1 MKKNKET
8 KTNDLFGS
16 DSEVDGGQFSEEE
29 RKRASRISQSV
40 TEKLTDNAQGIIKG
54 AYISKREV
62 DRESNMVSVQITVS
76 KKSINA
82 ATNVRLMMNGM

>member
-1 MKKNKET
+1 MN
-8 KTNDLFGS
+8 
-16 DSEVDGGQFSEEE
+16 
-29 RKRASRISQSV
+29 
-40 TEKLTDNAQGIIKG
+40 TDNAQGIIKG

-62 DRESNMVSVQITVS
+62 DRDSNMVSVQVTVS